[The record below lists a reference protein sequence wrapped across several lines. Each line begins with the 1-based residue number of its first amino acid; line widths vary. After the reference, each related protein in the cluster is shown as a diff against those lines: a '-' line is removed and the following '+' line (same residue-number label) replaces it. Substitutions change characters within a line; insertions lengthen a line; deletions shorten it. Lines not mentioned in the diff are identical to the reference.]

1 MPGLKEIRKR
11 IVSVKSTKQIT
22 KAMKMVA
29 AAKFRKAQS
38 RILEFRPYADKLY
51 SAMAN
56 LAQSADANHPLLQ
69 VRPVKKVELVAIT
82 GDKGLCGAFNANIMK
97 AVQKKVKELQASG
110 VEVSITAIGKK
121 AIDFLK
127 RRNYP
132 LRKTWTGLSGRVSYS
147 DAQQVAKEIIE
158 QYTNGAFDEV
168 IIIYNEFKSAILQ
181 KVTFLKL
188 LPMTPQ
194 SADETSKPTEQAAA
208 IYEPSEQAIFEH
220 LLPKNIETQF
230 YRALLDSAAAE
241 EAARMTAM
249 ENATKAANDMIDSLT
264 LQYNKARQA
273 SITKELMDIVGGVEA
288 LKHN

>member
-29 AAKFRKAQS
+29 AAKFRKAQT

-110 VEVSITAIGKK
+110 IEVSITAIGKK

-132 LRKTWTGLSGRVSYS
+132 LRKTWTGLSGKVSYS

-158 QYTNGAFDEV
+158 QYTNGTFDEV

-194 SADETSKPTEQAAA
+194 SADETSKPTETAAA

-220 LLPKNIETQF
+220 LLPKNIETQL